1 VADDTRHDRHDRE
14 AIAAAADRMGPAR
27 FAQALL
33 AACTDC
39 ARLYADLQA
48 LAVALPATATPARPR
63 DFTLST
69 ADAERLRPR
78 GLRHWFGLIG
88 SARDTVTRPLAVGLT
103 TLGLA
108 GLLVATVPGGLS
120 MGSGAGASAAPAEAP
135 AAGAPASPESLQL
148 SAAPAATVDDG
159 GVFSGSDS
167 GDPAPTTDRT
177 TTQPAPAEVATP
189 DDQDATLLTIGG
201 LLTLAGLGL
210 FALRRSAQSLARD

>member
-1 VADDTRHDRHDRE
+1 MADDTRHDRHDRE

-120 MGSGAGASAAPAEAP
+120 MAGSSGAAASAAPMVVMEAQPSGAAASGATTLGQAAPEPGRGSNVDPGRDTQAPVPPQADTAEATG
-135 AAGAPASPESLQL
+135 AAVPPVMILSL
-148 SAAPAATVDDG
+148 AFFVAG
-159 GVFSGSDS
+159 IGVF
-167 GDPAPTTDRT
+167 AVRR
-177 TTQPAPAEVATP
+177 
-189 DDQDATLLTIGG
+189 
-201 LLTLAGLGL
+201 LA
-210 FALRRSAQSLARD
+210 AARSVR